1 MAPVT
6 ELHPEAE
13 VRKLRRNLATIQHNL
28 CNTGLRMPGAGT
40 AYRAAIFVGA
50 TEAMAWEAARRH
62 ELVMIGFPDEI
73 EASGGLSYPRG
84 LADVSASQKR
94 RQQLIDACRALPNPF
109 AVPADAIQRG
119 NADLEDAA

>member
-13 VRKLRRNLATIQHNL
+13 VRRERRNLGTGLSNL
-28 CNTGLRMPGAGT
+28 KTTGLRMPGVDT
-40 AYRAAIFVGA
+40 AYRAAVFAGA
-50 TEAMAWEAARRH
+50 THEMAWEAARRH

-84 LADVSASQKR
+84 LTDVAASQKR
-94 RQQLIDACRALPNPF
+94 RQELIDVCRALPNPF
-109 AVPADAIQRG
+109 ATSADAIQRG
-119 NADLEDAA
+119 NADLGEAA